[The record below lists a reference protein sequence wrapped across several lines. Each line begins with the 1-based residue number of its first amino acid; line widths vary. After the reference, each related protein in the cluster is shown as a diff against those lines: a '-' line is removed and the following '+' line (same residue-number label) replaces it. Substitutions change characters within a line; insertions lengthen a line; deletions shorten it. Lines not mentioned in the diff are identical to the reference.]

1 MLVPISLII
10 PTLDR
15 KEALH
20 RTIES
25 ISLQEYQPDEILIID
40 ASARFTNESY
50 TFKQLL
56 PNLKSNI
63 LHVAA
68 PQKGSAKQRNYG
80 IEMAKNEIIGFAD
93 DDILLE
99 PKCIENLYR
108 GLIGTQRCGG
118 INAVISNQSFHPLG
132 TISKM
137 VYRAMGINID
147 QPLYGKCVGPV
158 ITFLPAYLQEVDVVK
173 VDWLNTTC
181 TLYRK
186 EALPNPVFDEHFT
199 GYSLMEDLALSLRV
213 GKNWILLN
221 SPSAVIY
228 HDTQPGEEK
237 NNLLIMGEMDLV
249 NRYYI
254 MKYILHHNSFKYKLQ
269 LLLQQVFSGLA
280 TKQIFK
286 PRYWKAKMSAL
297 QKIRSL

>member
-1 MLVPISLII
+1 MVVAISLII
-10 PTLDR
+10 PTLNR
-15 KEALH
+15 RQALH

-25 ISLQEYQPDEILIID
+25 ISVQEYQPDEILIID
-40 ASARFTNESY
+40 ASTHFVNESY
-50 TFKQLL
+50 TFKQLF

-63 LHVAA
+63 LHLPAR
-68 PQKGSAKQRNYG
+68 QKGSAKQRNYG
-80 IEMAKNEIIGFAD
+80 VEIAKNEIIGFAD

-99 PKCIENLYR
+99 KKCIENLYR
-108 GLIGTQRCGG
+108 GLTENESCGG
-118 INAVISNQSFHPLG
+118 INAIISNQSFSPLG
-132 TISKM
+132 MISKM
-137 VYRAMGINID
+137 VYWTMGINTNET
-147 QPLYGKCVGPV
+147 LYGKCVGPV
-158 ITFLPAYLQEVDVVK
+158 ITFLPAYLQEVDVIK

-213 GKNWILLN
+213 GQNWTLLN
-221 SPSAVIY
+221 SPRAVIY
-228 HDTQPGEEK
+228 HDSQPGEEK

-254 MKYILHHNSFKYKLQ
+254 MKYILHHSSFKHKLQ
-269 LLLQQVFSGLA
+269 LLLQQVFSGIA

-286 PRYWKAKMSAL
+286 LTYWKAKMNAL